1 MGKLLQ
7 SFRNDRSR
15 TEAAGQGSTVKS
27 GGNDETATGSFPVV
41 RKKPPRLVEG
51 GTLARFLSS
60 LLIAVL
66 CALLGLGYVTQLKNT
81 TSIYET
87 MSEEEL
93 TRLISETSTQVQS
106 LQRRKTELS
115 GQLNTLQAAANKQQ
129 EAQRIAKQNEQT
141 SGLLSGRLPAT
152 GKGVVITIDKGSK
165 ERVDASTMFQLLEE
179 LRNAGVEVMELNDVR
194 IVTSTYIDDTKNGLT
209 CDGRS
214 ISAPYTL
221 KAIGDPQNLQNAVTI
236 AGGVGS
242 RLKVKF
248 GAEVTVTPDDSIDI
262 NDTRQPSQYKYAK
275 TIE

>member
-1 MGKLLQ
+1 MVKLSSWTKHSGK
-7 SFRNDRSR
+7 SRINDAS
-15 TEAAGQGSTVKS
+15 GSV
-27 GGNDETATGSFPVV
+27 NDETATGSFPVI

-51 GTLARFLSS
+51 SRMARLLSS

-66 CALLGLGYVTQLKNT
+66 CASLGWGYVIQLNNS

-93 TRLISETSTQVQS
+93 TRLIGETSTQAQS
-106 LQRRKTELS
+106 LQQRKTELS
-115 GQLNTLQAAANKQQ
+115 NQLNMLQEAANKQQ

-152 GKGVVITIDKGSK
+152 GKGVVITIDRGSRQ
-165 ERVDASTMFQLLEE
+165 RVDASTMFQLLEE

-194 IVTSTYIDDTKNGLT
+194 IVTSTYIDDTKNGLI
-209 CDGRS
+209 CDGKN

-248 GAEVTVTPDDSIDI
+248 GSEVTVTPDDNIEISK
-262 NDTRQPSQYKYAK
+262 TRQPSQYKYAK